1 MITAQEVR
9 EKSKYFTQIQEQE
22 QLKREEEQLEKI
34 EKEILEAI
42 ENNNII
48 TTLKVDCLYK
58 NNMAK
63 LKELGFSC
71 EIKKQIFDS
80 GYYYE
85 ISWAK

>member
-9 EKSKYFTQIQEQE
+9 EKAKEFAKIQEQE
-22 QLKREEEQLEKI
+22 QLKIEEEQLEKI
-34 EKEILEAI
+34 EKQILEAI
-42 ENNNII
+42 ESNNII

-71 EIKKQIFDS
+71 EI
-80 GYYYE
+80 
-85 ISWAK
+85 

>member
-9 EKSKYFTQIQEQE
+9 EKAKEFAKIQEQE
-22 QLKREEEQLEKI
+22 QLKIEEEQLEKI
-34 EKEILEAI
+34 EKQILEAI
-42 ENNNII
+42 ENNNIT

>member
-9 EKSKYFTQIQEQE
+9 EKAKEFTQIQEQE
-22 QLKREEEQLEKI
+22 KLKKEEEQLEKI
-34 EKEILEAI
+34 EKQILEAI
-42 ENNNII
+42 ESNNII

-63 LKELGFSC
+63 LKELGLSC

>member
-1 MITAQEVR
+1 MISAQEVR
-9 EKSKYFTQIQEQE
+9 EKAKGFTKIQEQE

-34 EKEILEAI
+34 EKDIMETI
-42 ENNNII
+42 ENDAEI
-48 TTLKVDCLYK
+48 TTLIVDCLCR
-58 NNMAK
+58 NNLVK

-71 EIKKQIFDS
+71 ENIGEISCS

>member
-9 EKSKYFTQIQEQE
+9 EKAKEFAKIQEQE
-22 QLKREEEQLEKI
+22 QLKIEEEQLEKI
-34 EKEILEAI
+34 EKQILEAI
-42 ENNNII
+42 ESNNII
-48 TTLKVDCLYK
+48 TTLKVNCLYK

>member
-1 MITAQEVR
+1 MITAEEVR

-22 QLKREEEQLEKI
+22 QLKKEEEQLEEIQK
-34 EKEILEAI
+34 KILEAI
-42 ENNNII
+42 ERNNII

>member
-9 EKSKYFTQIQEQE
+9 EKAKEFAKIQEQE
-22 QLKREEEQLEKI
+22 QLKIEDEQLEKI
-34 EKEILEAI
+34 EKQILEAI
-42 ENNNII
+42 ESNNII

>member
-9 EKSKYFTQIQEQE
+9 EKAKEFTQIQEQE
-22 QLKREEEQLEKI
+22 QLKKEEEQLEKI
-34 EKEILEAI
+34 EKDIMETI
-42 ENNNII
+42 ESNNII

>member
-1 MITAQEVR
+1 MITAEEVR

-34 EKEILEAI
+34 EKQILEAI
-42 ENNNII
+42 ESNNIT

>member
-9 EKSKYFTQIQEQE
+9 EKAKEFAKIQEQE
-22 QLKREEEQLEKI
+22 QLKIEEEQLEKI
-34 EKEILEAI
+34 EKQILEAI
-42 ENNNII
+42 ESNNII